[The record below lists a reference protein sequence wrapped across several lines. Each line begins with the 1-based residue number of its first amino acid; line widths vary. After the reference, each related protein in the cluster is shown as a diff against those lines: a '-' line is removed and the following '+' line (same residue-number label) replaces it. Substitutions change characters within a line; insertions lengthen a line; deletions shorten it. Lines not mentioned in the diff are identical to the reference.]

1 MIANDPAISNFPSTT
16 KLMTIADPVAV
27 SEKKRYAPD
36 TSGHCSIADY
46 DEYLGDI
53 YLNIYLKST
62 DDNLILLVSRR

>member
-1 MIANDPAISNFPSTT
+1 
-16 KLMTIADPVAV
+16 MTIADPVAV

-46 DEYLGDI
+46 DEYLGDV